1 MLGIKTTFNEVEMN
15 VKAGIEV
22 KSVDAL
28 NYVLELEG
36 EICSLDRTFTKNLR
50 NTVYKLKERTAKEIY
65 KEECKCGD
73 SNRKHSKYV
82 YDWAS

>member
-1 MLGIKTTFNEVEMN
+1 MLAINSTFNEVEMD
-15 VKAGIEV
+15 VKAGIKV
-22 KSVDAL
+22 NAVAAL

-36 EICSLDRTFTKNLR
+36 EICSLDRTFTSNLR
-50 NTVYKLKERTAKEIY
+50 NCVYKLKERTAKEIY
-65 KEECKCGD
+65 KEECKCGG